1 MAKARTPQTLK
12 AAVESMYR
20 IRATESP
27 PDAQGQ
33 RTVWHR
39 GARGAELVSW
49 VDATGR
55 LTKQDFFLF
64 EDIFRWERGTG
75 LRTAEARQPA
85 ESAQQHSAQ
94 DLVPDADV
102 ASRRARLERAEAAIG
117 DYTGDDKYLQHL
129 RATIFVE
136 AGAYHTLD
144 DSPITSANE
153 ALSRPDF
160 DAARQSPPGSSRS
173 QLPPRTVLAVLGLG
187 ALVGL
192 AVLAKLLLSR

>member
-39 GARGAELVSW
+39 GARGAELISW

-64 EDIFRWERGTG
+64 EDVFRWERGTG

-85 ESAQQHSAQ
+85 ASAQQYSAQ
-94 DLVPDADV
+94 DLVPDSDV
-102 ASRRARLERAEAAIG
+102 ASRRARLERAEAAVG
-117 DYTGDDKYLQHL
+117 EYQGEDKYLQHL

-144 DSPITSANE
+144 DNPITSANE

-160 DAARQSPPGSSRS
+160 DAARQPPPGSSRGS
-173 QLPPRTVLAVLGLG
+173 RAVLAVVGLA